1 MENTNFPS
9 LHSLLLLLGTPPL
22 PAVQVGVKEISRCL
36 ICACLQVS
44 NTCLLVV
51 QMALAITGMKF
62 ALKIKNCNS
71 QSPFIDEL
79 VADFMTFVRG

>member
-1 MENTNFPS
+1 MTRMEATRRDALMCEIKAFSHPPHFQERLMENTNFPS

-36 ICACLQVS
+36 ICPCLQAS

-51 QMALAITGMKF
+51 HLAF
-62 ALKIKNCNS
+62 SNN
-71 QSPFIDEL
+71 
-79 VADFMTFVRG
+79 